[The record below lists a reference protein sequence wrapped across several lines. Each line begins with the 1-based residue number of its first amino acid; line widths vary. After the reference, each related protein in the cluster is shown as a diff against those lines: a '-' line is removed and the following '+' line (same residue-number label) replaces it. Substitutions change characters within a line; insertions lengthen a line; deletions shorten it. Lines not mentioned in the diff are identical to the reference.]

1 MPFNPVH
8 FIPASKKD
16 DILALPVQSIAAAGH
31 EQNAGTNHWCLFAR
45 VSPTIAI
52 RIDCQPSY
60 SVPSTILPGG
70 SKGNII
76 ISWLNSVESP
86 DIIKTVDLA
95 IRSNLLVRDVYN
107 VLLGHGR
114 HKYEFDSNG
123 VGCRYWVTGQLDL
136 LQQQQILV
144 NPQEVAMVKETIQKL
159 WPEATPLALDQGA
172 YYQ

>member
-16 DILALPVQSIAAAGH
+16 NILALPVQSISVAGH

-45 VSPTIAI
+45 VSPTIAF
-52 RIDCQPSY
+52 RIGCQPSY
-60 SVPSTILPGG
+60 SVPSTILLGG
-70 SKGNII
+70 SKSNII
-76 ISWLNSVESP
+76 LSWLNSVESP
-86 DIIKTVDLA
+86 DIIKTA
-95 IRSNLLVRDVYN
+95 R
-107 VLLGHGR
+107 R

-144 NPQEVAMVKETIQKL
+144 SPQEVAMAKETLQKL